1 MNFRFLLREIA
12 HSRGQAVIFIL
23 CVVLSLVSIVAINS
37 FRRDV
42 RGVISGDA
50 RSLHGGDVII
60 HSHADFS
67 PPLAAELA
75 ALRRDPGIVAVSTRE
90 FYSVARTADGDDS
103 LFSNILAVDSGYP
116 LYGRVEL
123 RSNREFSSV
132 LGPGKAIVAAALLE
146 RLGLAVGDS
155 LLLGEATLEIV
166 DVVSRESLRPVDF
179 FNFGPRILVSTVDLA
194 AMDLVGKGSRTTYQ
208 TLLKL
213 ADLGQQEAIVARLTA
228 KADAG
233 QERVTTSANA
243 GSRVKKFFDN
253 LLFFLSLISVF
264 TLLLAGIG
272 MQSSL
277 AALLRRKVKSFAIIR
292 ALGGS
297 GWFLLRHYL
306 LMVLLLSTIGCGL
319 GILAGLLLK
328 QSFSGLLAGFLPENI
343 VLGASLWDVLE
354 GMGLGLIVVTFFTF
368 LPLSGIEDIKPVAIF
383 RKEIRPGLKRK
394 ATRILLACGLLL
406 LLGLVI
412 RQLDDVRTGLYF
424 MGGVFGLVVLI
435 ALLIGGLLKLLARC
449 TFRTLSLRQAVRSLL
464 RPGNASRSVVVTLA
478 SALAVLFSIYLVE
491 ENLRATYIDSY
502 PVDAPNLF
510 FLDIQKDQ
518 QQGFVQLVGGQVE
531 LFPVVRARLQSIN
544 DTKINR
550 EAELK
555 KRGDSLAREFSL
567 TYRET
572 LSPDEILLEGAGLF
586 GERNR
591 SALALPPVSLLDTV
605 VEMGDF
611 KIGDVLDFNIQGVP
625 LRAEVTSIRSRTKSM
640 LYPFFYF
647 VFPEKYLRAAPQTSF
662 AALQVAKD
670 EVAQLENKIVN
681 SYPNISPINVGESAV
696 ELGKLMEK
704 LSIMITFFAS
714 FSILAG
720 GLILVSSILATRM
733 ARMEEAVHYKI
744 LGADTFFV
752 LRVFFLENLLLALL
766 SGGAAAVIAEL
777 GSWGLCRYLLDIQYQ
792 PYPIA
797 GLVLVAGTAGLVV
810 VLGLLSSVAII
821 RKKPGRFLRE
831 ML

>member
-12 HSRGQAVIFIL
+12 HSRGQAVVFIL

-42 RGVISGDA
+42 RGVIAGDA
-50 RSLHGGDVII
+50 RSLHGGDIII

-75 ALRRDPGIVAVSTRE
+75 ELRRDSGITMVSTRE
-90 FYSVARTADGDDS
+90 FYSVARTADGGAS
-103 LFSNILAVDSGYP
+103 LFSNILAVDNGYP

-123 RSNREFSSV
+123 HSGRELADV
-132 LGPGKAIVAAALLE
+132 LAPGKAIVAAALLE

-155 LLLGEATLEIV
+155 LLLGNATLTIV

-179 FNFGPRILVSTVDLA
+179 FNFGPRILVSTADLP
-194 AMDLVGKGSRTTYQ
+194 AMDLVGKGSRVTYQ

-213 ADLGQQEAIVARLTA
+213 ADLGTQEAIVARLAA

-233 QERVTTSANA
+233 QEQVTTSANA
-243 GSRVKKFFDN
+243 GSRVKRFFDN

-292 ALGGS
+292 ALGAS
-297 GWFLLRHYL
+297 RWFLLRHYL
-306 LMVLLLSTIGCGL
+306 VLVLFLSAIGCGL

-328 QSFSGLLAGFLPENI
+328 QSFSGLLAGLLPENI

-354 GMGLGLIVVTFFTF
+354 GMGLGIVVVTFFTF
-368 LPLSGIEDIKPVAIF
+368 LPLSSIEDIKPVAIF
-383 RKEIRPGLKRK
+383 RKEPRPGLKRR

-424 MGGVFGLVVLI
+424 MGGVLGLVLII
-435 ALLIGGLLKLLARC
+435 ALLVGGLLKLLSRC
-449 TFRTLSLRQAVRSLL
+449 TIHRLSLRQAVRSLL

-491 ENLRATYIDSY
+491 QNLRATYIDSY
-502 PVDAPNLF
+502 PADAPNLF

-518 QQGFVQLVGGQVE
+518 QQGFVQLVGGQVQ
-531 LFPVVRARLQSIN
+531 LFPVVRARLQAIN
-544 DTKINR
+544 DNKINR

-567 TYRET
+567 TYRQT
-572 LSPDEILLEGAGLF
+572 LSPDEILVQGESLF
-586 GERNR
+586 GPGDRPG
-591 SALALPPVSLLDTV
+591 SLPPVSLLDTV

-670 EVAQLENKIVN
+670 AVAQLENKIVN
-681 SYPNISPINVGESAV
+681 NYPNISPINVGESAA
-696 ELGKLMEK
+696 ELGKLMQQ
-704 LSIMITFFAS
+704 LSVMITFFAS

-752 LRVFFLENLLLALL
+752 LQVFFQENLLLALL
-766 SGGAAAVIAEL
+766 SGGAAVVVAEL
-777 GSWGLCRYLLDIQYQ
+777 GSWGLCHFLLDIRYQ
-792 PYPIA
+792 PHPIA
-797 GLVLVAGTAGLVV
+797 CLALLAGTAGLVV
-810 VLGLLSSVAII
+810 VLGLLSSLAII

-831 ML
+831 QI

>member
-12 HSRGQAVIFIL
+12 HSRGQAVVFVL

-42 RGVISGDA
+42 RGVIAGDA
-50 RSLHGGDVII
+50 RSLHGGDII
-60 HSHADFS
+60 VHSHADFTS
-67 PPLAAELA
+67 PLVEELAEL
-75 ALRRDPGIVAVSTRE
+75 RREPGIVVVSTRE
-90 FYSVARTADGDDS
+90 FYSVARKADGSAS
-103 LFSNILAVDSGYP
+103 LFSNILAVESGYP

-123 RSNREFSSV
+123 RSGREFADV
-132 LGPGKAIVAAALLE
+132 LAPGKAIVAAALLE
-146 RLGLAVGDS
+146 RLGLAVGDT
-155 LLLGEATLEIV
+155 LLLGNATLEIV
-166 DVVSRESLRPVDF
+166 DVVSRESLKPVDF
-179 FNFGPRILVSTVDLA
+179 FNFGPRILVSTADLA
-194 AMDLVGKGSRTTYQ
+194 AMDLVGKGSRVTFQ
-208 TLLKL
+208 SLLKL
-213 ADLGQQEAIVARLTA
+213 ADQGRQEAIVARLAA

-233 QERVTTSANA
+233 QEQVTTSANA
-243 GSRVKKFFDN
+243 GSRVKRFFDN

-292 ALGGS
+292 ALGAT

-306 LMVLLLSTIGCGL
+306 VLVLFLSAIGCGL
-319 GILAGLLLK
+319 GIVTGLLLK
-328 QSFSGLLAGFLPENI
+328 QSFSGLLAGLLPENI

-354 GMGLGLIVVTFFTF
+354 GMGLGLAVVSFFTF
-368 LPLSGIEDIKPVAIF
+368 LPLSGIEDVKPVAIF
-383 RKEIRPGLKRK
+383 RKELRPGLKRR
-394 ATRILLACGLLL
+394 ATRILMAGGLLL

-424 MGGVFGLVVLI
+424 MGGVFGLVILI
-435 ALLIGGLLKLLARC
+435 ALLIGGLLKFLARC
-449 TFRTLSLRQAVRSLL
+449 TFHTLSLRQAVRSLL

-491 ENLRATYIDSY
+491 QNLRATYIDSY
-502 PVDAPNLF
+502 PADAPNLF
-510 FLDIQKDQ
+510 CLDIQKDQ
-518 QQGFVQLVGGQVE
+518 QQGFVQLVGGRVE
-531 LFPVVRARLQSIN
+531 LFPVVRARLNSIN
-544 DTKINR
+544 DIRINR
-550 EAELK
+550 DEELK

-572 LSPDEILLEGAGLF
+572 LLADETLVAGESLF
-586 GERNR
+586 GLQSRPG
-591 SALALPPVSLLDTV
+591 SLPPVSLLDTV
-605 VEMGDF
+605 VEMGNF

-640 LYPFFYF
+640 LYPYFYF
-647 VFPEKYLRAAPQTSF
+647 VFPEKYLRAAPQTFF
-662 AALQVAKD
+662 AALKVAKD
-670 EVAQLENKIVN
+670 DVAQLENRIVA

-696 ELGKLMEK
+696 ELGKLMQK
-704 LSIMITFFAS
+704 LSVMITFFAS

-766 SGGAAAVIAEL
+766 SGGAAVLVAEL
-777 GSWGLCRYLLDIQYQ
+777 GSWGLCRYLLDIHYET
-792 PYPIA
+792 YLLA
-797 GLVLVAGTAGLVV
+797 CLALVGGTVGLVV
-810 VLGLLSSVAII
+810 VLGLLSSMTII

-831 ML
+831 QI